1 MLVAPD
7 WTHISGR
14 NMDTMSPGKTLV
26 LLVGETGFE
35 PATSWTRTTR
45 STRLSYTPMSDAKSI
60 LAGNCELR
68 QFTQAFFEST
78 FGKGRQ
84 GRKRLIR
91 LALSEAR
98 SVRKPP

>member
-1 MLVAPD
+1 M
-7 WTHISGR
+7 
-14 NMDTMSPGKTLV
+14 TMTRLYKKRPVYQGILRFFV
-26 LLVGETGFE
+26 RLVGETGFE

-45 STRLSYTPMSDAKSI
+45 STSLSYTPNRTPKSI
-60 LAGNCELR
+60 LSRDCELR

-78 FGKGRQ
+78 FRKGRQ
-84 GRKRLIR
+84 RRKRLIC

>member
-1 MLVAPD
+1 M
-7 WTHISGR
+7 
-14 NMDTMSPGKTLV
+14 
-26 LLVGETGFE
+26 VGETGFE

-45 STRLSYTPMSDAKSI
+45 STSLSYTPMSDAESI

-68 QFTQAFFEST
+68 QFTQALFEST